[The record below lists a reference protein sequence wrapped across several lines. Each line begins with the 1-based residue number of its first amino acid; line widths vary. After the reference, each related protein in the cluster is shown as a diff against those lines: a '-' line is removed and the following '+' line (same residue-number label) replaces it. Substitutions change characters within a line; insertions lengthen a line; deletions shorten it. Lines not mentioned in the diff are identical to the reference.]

1 MKWWEGNG
9 WQEQTGLFL
18 EIEGAYSEKIS
29 FKSMKSKYQNGTN
42 QNLQK
47 LKKISKN
54 LDDWRI

>member
-1 MKWWEGNG
+1 MDDRSK
-9 WQEQTGLFL
+9 QDYFKRLKS
-18 EIEGAYSEKIS
+18 AYSEKIS